1 MRKGLCLLLVLC
13 LFLSGCTLT
22 REGQNEVV
30 TFYYLREE
38 YQYGAENSVI
48 VAEEREASGHGR
60 DLSYLLAFYLMGP
73 MKEGLVCPLP
83 EGTGIVSVEQAS
95 SGISLVLTD
104 TLETLS
110 DADYSLACACLTLT
124 CLNITG
130 GEKVTITSGSRSVT
144 MTRNTLT
151 LFDGGTA
158 ETEETQ

>member
-1 MRKGLCLLLVLC
+1 MGD
-13 LFLSGCTLT
+13 
-22 REGQNEVV
+22 
-30 TFYYLREE
+30 
-38 YQYGAENSVI
+38 SVI
-48 VAEEREASGHGR
+48 VAEEREAYGHGR

>member
-1 MRKGLCLLLVLC
+1 MKKGLCLLLGLC
-13 LFLSGCTLT
+13 QLLSGCALT
-22 REGQNEVV
+22 GDRLKEPV

-38 YQYGAENSVI
+38 YQYGTQGGVI
-48 VAEEREASGHGR
+48 VSEEREASGHGR
-60 DLSYLLAFYLMGP
+60 DLSYLLALYLVGP

-83 EGTGIVSVEQAS
+83 MGTGIVSLEQTP
-95 SGISLVLTD
+95 SGISLVLSD
-104 TLETLS
+104 TLGSLS

-124 CLNITG
+124 CLDITG

-144 MTRNTLT
+144 MTRDSLT

>member
-1 MRKGLCLLLVLC
+1 M
-13 LFLSGCTLT
+13 
-22 REGQNEVV
+22 
-30 TFYYLREE
+30 
-38 YQYGAENSVI
+38 
-48 VAEEREASGHGR
+48 
-60 DLSYLLAFYLMGP
+60 
-73 MKEGLVCPLP
+73 
-83 EGTGIVSVEQAS
+83 EQAS